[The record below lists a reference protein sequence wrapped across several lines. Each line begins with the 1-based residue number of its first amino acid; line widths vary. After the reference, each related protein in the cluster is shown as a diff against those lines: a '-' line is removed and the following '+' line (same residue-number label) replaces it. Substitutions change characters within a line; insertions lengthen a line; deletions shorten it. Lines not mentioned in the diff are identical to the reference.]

1 MMVKIM
7 YKDDL
12 VSFNLPKS
20 FLKDTTIRKF
30 LKYVRALEI
39 VDKSTASE
47 EEIEEISKS
56 VKEAGKKEVERLL
69 NEK

>member
-1 MMVKIM
+1 MVKII

-20 FLKDTTIRKF
+20 LLKDATIRKF
-30 LKYVRALEI
+30 LRYIRALEI
-39 VDKSTASE
+39 IDKSTASD
-47 EEIEEISKS
+47 EEIEAIAKTI
-56 VKEAGKKEVERLL
+56 KEAGKKEIERLL